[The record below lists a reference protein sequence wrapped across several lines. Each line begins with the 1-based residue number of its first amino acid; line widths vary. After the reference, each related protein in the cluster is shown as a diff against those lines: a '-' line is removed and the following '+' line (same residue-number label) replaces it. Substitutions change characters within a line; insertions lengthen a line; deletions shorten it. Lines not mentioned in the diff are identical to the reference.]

1 MAAFTAVLSG
11 VVVFE
16 AYMVARVM
24 SVVALVASTGKNLAV
39 EFMVTRRS
47 VTEPRGAEVN
57 MSEAIVVFGIETCVV
72 SPATLLEL
80 PASAVLTVR
89 SVLLTV
95 LVVGI
100 AVVLGMG
107 VFVRTMSEAVIEFVV
122 LVLKIC
128 VVIVAVSA
136 VVAFSV
142 AAVGDSIPV
151 VFMCEEVAKSS
162 VPVIAVSVVAEKVST
177 TGIVVVLTST
187 VAGLSL
193 LGVPVMS
200 LIPVTTLVILTLG
213 VLSVPMDV
221 VLEARVGVSG
231 G

>member
-1 MAAFTAVLSG
+1 
-11 VVVFE
+11 
-16 AYMVARVM
+16 M
-24 SVVALVASTGKNLAV
+24 SVVALVTSTGENLAV
-39 EFMVTRRS
+39 EFTVTKWS
-47 VTEPRGAEVN
+47 VAELRGAEGN
-57 MSEAIVVFGIETCVV
+57 MSEAIVAFGIEMCAV

-80 PASAVLTVR
+80 PASAVLTVC

-95 LVVGI
+95 WVVGI
-100 AVVLGMG
+100 AVLLGMD
-107 VFVRTMSEAVIEFVV
+107 VFVRTVSEVVIEFVV

-162 VPVIAVSVVAEKVST
+162 VPIAMSAVVEEVFT
-177 TGIVVVLTST
+177 IGIIVVLTST
-187 VAGLSL
+187 VVGLSL

-200 LIPVTTLVILTLG
+200 LTPVTTLVICALG

-221 VLEARVGVSG
+221 VLEAWGGVSG

>member
-1 MAAFTAVLSG
+1 
-11 VVVFE
+11 
-16 AYMVARVM
+16 M
-24 SVVALVASTGKNLAV
+24 SVVALVTSTGENLAV
-39 EFMVTRRS
+39 EFTVTKWS
-47 VTEPRGAEVN
+47 VAELRGAEGN
-57 MSEAIVVFGIETCVV
+57 MSEAIVAFGIEMCAV

-80 PASAVLTVR
+80 PASAVLTVC

-95 LVVGI
+95 WVVGI
-100 AVVLGMG
+100 AVLLGMD
-107 VFVRTMSEAVIEFVV
+107 VFVRTVSEVVIEFVV

-162 VPVIAVSVVAEKVST
+162 VPVIAMSAVVEEVFT
-177 TGIVVVLTST
+177 IGIVVVLTST
-187 VAGLSL
+187 VVGLSL

-200 LIPVTTLVILTLG
+200 LTPVTTLVICALG

-221 VLEARVGVSG
+221 VLEAWVGVSG